1 MNGNNNTHHKTQEME
16 HVYTV
21 QTKII
26 HESTYYFVKKILALP
41 EFPGLAEV
49 VVGYGMHTDF
59 EKACSIAGI
68 KDIASRQKLLLD
80 LEKKELP
87 TPGLQQTKP
96 ATAPKP
102 AVQHPIKIADM
113 INSWLAVRGV
123 EILN

>member
-1 MNGNNNTHHKTQEME
+1 MEYNTHHKTQEME

-26 HESTYYFVKKILALP
+26 HDKTYYFVKKILALP

-59 EKACSIAGI
+59 DKACNIAGI
-68 KDIASRQKLLLD
+68 KDMASRRILLLE
-80 LEKKELP
+80 LEKQVLP
-87 TPGLQQTKP
+87 ADRLQQTRP
-96 ATAPKP
+96 LAIAPKP
-102 AVQHPIKIADM
+102 AAQHPIKIADM
-113 INSWLAVRGV
+113 INNWLSLRGA

>member
-1 MNGNNNTHHKTQEME
+1 ME

-26 HESTYYFVKKILALP
+26 HDKTYYFVKKILALP

-59 EKACSIAGI
+59 EKACNIAGI

-80 LEKKELP
+80 LEKITGIYFKKDERP
-87 TPGLQQTKP
+87 VVERNRDMVEEFKKMQTKS
-96 ATAPKP
+96 KL
-102 AVQHPIKIADM
+102 D
-113 INSWLAVRGV
+113 
-123 EILN
+123 